1 MHAPLPSRGARALV
15 LVLVLATVTVAG
27 CDASPTPSPTASST
41 ASAAPSSQGSV
52 APIAT
57 ASPDS
62 TSPAPSSPSETSAP
76 PSADGRLLP
85 GMLAVTV
92 SDGLR
97 VRSAPRVADDS
108 LKYRPVLPV
117 GTQLVVAA
125 GPVNASGFDWYRV
138 APIGVKLSDN
148 ADQGWVAVADHDGTP
163 WVAPAKDPTPGFELV
178 AANLQRPKVDVGSAR
193 AEADDI
199 NAFALD
205 LYKRLRADAGNDGL
219 VFSPTSIVMALAM
232 ARAGARG
239 ETATEMDR
247 LIHAGSWSE
256 VASGVGSL
264 DVLLR
269 SRDATWHGDEDET
282 RELALRIA
290 NMAFAQDGF
299 ELHPEYLDRIGRMSG
314 SGLGLVDYENHPE
327 DARKAI
333 NGWVS
338 RQTMGRIPELLGPTA
353 VTPSTRLTLVNAVYL
368 KAQWARPFDAD
379 MTTPRP
385 FTTLSGSSV
394 RVPTMELWGDQD
406 VGLAKGR
413 GWTATELAYM
423 SNDNHPLAMT
433 LILPD
438 DLAAFERSMTP
449 QTLATIRGAIR
460 TEERRIA
467 KATFSSDPMLDDCG
481 TYPYAVHLFMPKFGE
496 QTKLDTLVDTLIA
509 MGMRRATAPGVADF
523 TGITSEEPLYIA
535 RVIHQANIDVDEKG
549 TVAAAATA
557 IGMDTGG
564 CTGPQPAKIRT
575 LRLNRPF
582 IYLLRDTQSGAILFM
597 GRVTDP
603 R

>member
-1 MHAPLPSRGARALV
+1 MHAPLQSTGARALV
-15 LVLVLATVTVAG
+15 LALAIVTVAG
-27 CDASPTPSPTASST
+27 CDASPTPSPTGPTAST
-41 ASAAPSSQGSV
+41 APSPGSASPNPTASPLATSSAAPSP
-52 APIAT
+52 AAT
-57 ASPDS
+57 SG
-62 TSPAPSSPSETSAP
+62 P

-117 GTQLVVAA
+117 GTELVVAA

-163 WVAPAKDPTPGFELV
+163 WVAPATDPTPGFEL
-178 AANLQRPKVDVGSAR
+178 AAASLQRPKADLAAAR

-219 VFSPTSIVMALAM
+219 VFSPASIVMALAM

-239 ETATEMDR
+239 DTAAEMDR
-247 LIHAGSWSE
+247 LIHAGGWPE

-269 SRDATWHGDEDET
+269 SRDATWRGDQDET

-299 ELHPEYLDRIGRMSG
+299 VLHRDYLDRIGRMSG
-314 SGLGLVDYENHPE
+314 SGLGLVDYKNHAE

-338 RQTMGRIPELLGPTA
+338 RQTMGRIPELLAPNG

-368 KAQWARPFDAD
+368 KAQWALPFDGDLTAP
-379 MTTPRP
+379 TP
-385 FTTLSGSSV
+385 FTTLSGASV
-394 RVPTMELWGDQD
+394 RVPTMQLWGDQD
-406 VGLAKGR
+406 VGLAKGN

-423 SNDNHPLAMT
+423 SHDAHPLAMT

-438 DLAAFERSMTP
+438 NLAAFERTMTP
-449 QTLATIRGAIR
+449 ATLATIRGAIR
-460 TEERRIA
+460 SEERRIA
-467 KATFSSDPMLDDCG
+467 KATYSSIPDDCG
-481 TYPYAVHLFMPKFGE
+481 TYPYQVHLFMPKFAQ

-509 MGMRRATAPGVADF
+509 MGMRRATTPGVADF
-523 TGITSEEPLYIA
+523 SGISDEEALYIA

-564 CTGPQPAKIRT
+564 CTGPQPAKTRT

-582 IYLLRDTQSGAILFM
+582 IYLLRDTQTGAILFM

>member
-1 MHAPLPSRGARALV
+1 MHAPHPSTGART
-15 LVLVLATVTVAG
+15 LVLVLAIATVAG
-27 CDASPTPSPTASST
+27 CDSSPTPIPTVRSTASTAPSSPASLSPVPTASPG
-41 ASAAPSSQGSV
+41 A
-52 APIAT
+52 
-57 ASPDS
+57 
-62 TSPAPSSPSETSAP
+62 TSPAPPSPAGPSAP

-97 VRSAPRVADDS
+97 VRSAPRVAEDS
-108 LKYRPVLPV
+108 LRYRPVLPL

-138 APIGVKLSDN
+138 APLGVQLSDN

-163 WVAPAKDPTPGFELV
+163 WVAPATDPTPGFDL
-178 AANLQRPKVDVGSAR
+178 AATSLRRPKVDLAAAR
-193 AEADDI
+193 AEADGI

-205 LYKRLRADAGNDGL
+205 LYKRLRADAGNEGL

-239 ETATEMDR
+239 DTAAEMDR
-247 LIHAGSWSE
+247 LIHASDWPE
-256 VASGVGSL
+256 VASGIGSL

-269 SRDATWHGDEDET
+269 SRDATWRGDQEET

-299 ELHPEYLDRIGRMSG
+299 ALHPEYLDRIGRMSG
-314 SGLGLVDYENHPE
+314 SGLGLVDYKNHTE

-338 RQTMGRIPELLGPTA
+338 RQTMGRIPELLAPNG

-368 KAQWARPFDAD
+368 KAQWARPFEGDLTA
-379 MTTPRP
+379 PLP
-385 FTTLSGSSV
+385 FTTLSGALA
-394 RVPTMELWGDQD
+394 RVPTMQLWGDQD

-423 SNDNHPLAMT
+423 SHDGHPLAMT

-449 QTLATIRGAIR
+449 ATLATIRGAIR
-460 TEERRIA
+460 TEERHIA
-467 KATFSSDPMLDDCG
+467 RATYSSDPMLDDCG
-481 TYPYAVHLFMPKFGE
+481 TYPYQVHLFMPKFGQ
-496 QTKLDTLVDTLIA
+496 QTKLDTLADTLTA
-509 MGMRRATAPGVADF
+509 MGMRRATTPGVADF
-523 TGITSEEPLYIA
+523 SGITDEEPLYIA

-564 CTGPQPAKIRT
+564 CTGPQPAKTRT

-582 IYLLRDTQSGAILFM
+582 IYLLRDTQTGAILFM